1 MKRPGDG
8 ARAAA
13 RALPVVAV
21 LVLAASWALP
31 AAAQERILSY
41 DTEIE
46 VLADGT
52 LEIAEHITV
61 LAQGSAI
68 RRGIYRDF
76 PTRYRDR
83 FGNRVRVSL
92 DVLGVER
99 DGEPEPWFTERRSN
113 GVRINTGDDTFLVVP
128 AEYTFTIRYRTTRQL
143 GFFDA
148 HDELYWNAIGTGWTF
163 PIERGSVRVRLPEA
177 IPVAEMSVVG
187 YTGPQGAQGSAYAAE
202 LMGPGV
208 ALFTLTAPLP
218 PGHGFTIVHSF
229 PKGVV
234 AEPSRMDRLRW
245 LLTDN
250 RGVLMALA
258 GLAGLLFFCIRRWQ
272 EVGRDPP
279 KGVVFPRYEPPRGWS
294 PAAIRYLRRMGYDD
308 RCFTAD
314 ILALAVAGHLRIR
327 QQGKGRKEKWRLE
340 QTTSG
345 THAAP
350 SEQALL
356 RELFEGGPAVV
367 TLEQKNGSTLRAA
380 RSAQRQALDEQLHGP
395 YFRRNGKSTFQAVL
409 ITFVTGALAFL
420 VSGGNG
426 IPFIFITLIVM
437 VAVSAVFGFLVR
449 APTPEGRKAL
459 DEVAGLQLYLTVAER
474 DELAG
479 MKGPGPTGSGEAPPP
494 LDAGRYEALLP
505 FAVALAVEDAWTH
518 KFTAAV
524 GAAAAAEA
532 ASRMHWYAGRGPV
545 TDLGSFSRSIG
556 SSLNSQIASAATPP
570 GSSSGGG
577 GGGSSGGGG
586 GGGGGGGR

>member
-1 MKRPGDG
+1 MRGPRIG
-8 ARAAA
+8 AGAAA
-13 RALPVVAV
+13 RALLVVSV
-21 LVLAASWALP
+21 LVAAAWALP
-31 AAAQERILSY
+31 AEAQERILSY
-41 DTEIE
+41 DTEID

-52 LEIAEHITV
+52 LEIAERITV
-61 LAQGSAI
+61 LAQGNAI

-99 DGEPEPWFTERRSN
+99 DGRSEPWFTERRSN
-113 GVRINTGDDTFLVVP
+113 GVRINTGDDTFLSVP

-143 GFFDA
+143 GFFA
-148 HDELYWNAIGTGWTF
+148 ANDELYWNAIGTGWTF

-177 IPVAEMSVVG
+177 VPVADMRVEG
-187 YTGPQGAQGSAYAAE
+187 YTGPQGAQGSAYTAE
-202 LMGPGV
+202 LPGPGV
-208 ALFTLTAPLP
+208 AHYALAAPLP
-218 PGHGFTIVHSF
+218 AGHGFTIVHTF

-234 AEPSRMDRLRW
+234 AEPSRTERLRW

-250 RGVLMALA
+250 RGVLLALA
-258 GLAGLLFFCIRRWQ
+258 GLAGLLFFCVRRWQ
-272 EVGRDPP
+272 DVGRDPP

-294 PAAIRYLRRMGYDD
+294 PAAVRYLRRMGYDD

-314 ILALAVAGHLRIR
+314 VLALAVAGHLRIH
-327 QQGKGRKEKWRLE
+327 QDGKRRKEKWRLE
-340 QTTSG
+340 QTSSG
-345 THAAP
+345 AHGAP
-350 SEQALL
+350 SERALL
-356 RELFEGGPAVV
+356 RELFEGRPSVV
-367 TLEQKNGSTLRAA
+367 TLEQKNGPTLRAA
-380 RSAQRQALDEQLHGP
+380 RSAQRQVLDEQLHGP
-395 YFRRNGKSTFQAVL
+395 YFRRNQKSTFQAVL

-426 IPFIFITLIVM
+426 IPFIFLTLILM

-479 MKGPGPTGSGEAPPP
+479 MRGPGPTDSGNSPPP

-532 ASRMHWYAGRGPV
+532 ARRMHWYAGRGPIK
-545 TDLGSFSRSIG
+545 DLGSFSRSIG
-556 SSLNSQIASAATPP
+556 NSLSSQIASAATPP
-570 GSSSGGG
+570 GSSSGSG